1 VRAVAVA
8 LATAGHTGW
17 FPVAPG
23 TVGSAVG
30 VVLWWALRAAGA
42 TLAVELA
49 VAAALFVAGAWA
61 ASETERALGVT
72 DPGPVVIDE
81 VMGMCV
87 TLIAAPLSWP
97 AVIAGFVLFRV
108 FDIVKPPP
116 ARRLE
121 RLHGGWGIMADD
133 LAAAIYAWAG
143 LQILLA
149 AAGAWIA

>member
-1 VRAVAVA
+1 MRAVAVA
-8 LATAGHTGW
+8 IATAGHTGW

-23 TVGSAVG
+23 TIGSAVG

-61 ASETERALGVT
+61 ATETERALGVT

-97 AVIAGFVLFRV
+97 AAIAGFVLFRV

-121 RLHGGWGIMADD
+121 RLRGGWGIMADD
-133 LAAAIYAWAG
+133 LAAAVYAWGG

-149 AAGAWIA
+149 MGPSWIA

>member
-8 LATAGHTGW
+8 IATAGHTGW

-42 TLAVELA
+42 PVAVEVA
-49 VAAALFVAGAWA
+49 MAAALFVAGAWA

-97 AVIAGFVLFRV
+97 AVLAGFALFRA

-133 LAAAIYAWAG
+133 LAAAVYAWAG
-143 LQILLA
+143 LQLLLA
-149 AAGAWIA
+149 TGTTWIT